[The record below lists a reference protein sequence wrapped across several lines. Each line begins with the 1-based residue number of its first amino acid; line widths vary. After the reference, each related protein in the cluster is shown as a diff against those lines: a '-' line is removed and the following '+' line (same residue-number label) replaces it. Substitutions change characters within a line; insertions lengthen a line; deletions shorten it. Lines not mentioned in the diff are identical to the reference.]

1 MEEDWPEYFTLR
13 ECEEFLDGI
22 EGVPATQKKEML
34 REQIKKIS
42 KRDAPEGTDSV
53 KALERFLLA
62 QSHA

>member
-1 MEEDWPEYFTLR
+1 M
-13 ECEEFLDGI
+13 DGI

-53 KALERFLLA
+53 KALERLLLA